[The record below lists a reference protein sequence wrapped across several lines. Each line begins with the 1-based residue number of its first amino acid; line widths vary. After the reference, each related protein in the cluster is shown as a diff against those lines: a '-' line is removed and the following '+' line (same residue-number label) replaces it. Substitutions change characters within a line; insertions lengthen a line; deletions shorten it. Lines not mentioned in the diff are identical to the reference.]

1 MKLSTHIIKLNSI
14 FMAMIVVVMVLATPV
29 MAETP
34 TSQATIE
41 EKQTSSDC
49 QLCKLNTLNVNKL
62 DKKTIEEKTKIS
74 LDSDNV
80 KRLIKEIEAN
90 GYELD
95 LEDTR
100 GLGLTL
106 ENGTYVEGI
115 ALSFKGIDNSMVVI
129 NIVFEDNSVSKAE
142 GLIVHKTKTGYP
154 TSAKIFVPEGDTI
167 RTDSMSVFNPVS
179 EQSTRGI
186 TISKCAACKDLYN
199 LGCEIG
205 CGVEMT
211 LLCALAGIT
220 TIAGGLACGV
230 AATVVC
236 HYIGVFGCSR
246 GASYICKV
254 AKYC

>member
-1 MKLSTHIIKLNSI
+1 MKLSTHNLKLNSI
-14 FMAMIVVVMVLATPV
+14 FMSMIVVVMVLATPV

-62 DKKTIEEKTKIS
+62 DEKTIEEKTKIA

-80 KRLIKEIEAN
+80 KKLIKEIEAN

-106 ENGTYVEGI
+106 ENGKYVEGI
-115 ALSFKGIDNSMVVI
+115 ALSFKGTDKSMVAI
-129 NIVFEDNSVSKAE
+129 NVVFENDIISKAE
-142 GLIVHKTKTGYP
+142 GYIVHETKTGYP

-167 RTDSMSVFNPVS
+167 RTDSMSVFTPVS
-179 EQSTRGI
+179 EQSTKRI

-205 CGVEMT
+205 CGVEMA
-211 LLCALAGIT
+211 LLCSLAGIT
-220 TIAGGLACGV
+220 TIAGGLVCVVV
-230 AATVVC
+230 AGVVC
-236 HYIGVFGCSR
+236 HYIGVFGCSH
-246 GASYICKV
+246 GANYICKL